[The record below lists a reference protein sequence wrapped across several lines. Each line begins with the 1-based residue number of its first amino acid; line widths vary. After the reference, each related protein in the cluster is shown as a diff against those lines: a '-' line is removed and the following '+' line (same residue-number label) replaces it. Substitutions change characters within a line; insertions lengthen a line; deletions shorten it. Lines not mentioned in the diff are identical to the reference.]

1 MTDSD
6 NYQHLKTFVEAYKR
20 AHPKNNKSV
29 AQTTIENVCKK
40 RKEDFTAGNE
50 IEKEA
55 RS

>member
-20 AHPKNNKSV
+20 AYPKNNKNV
-29 AQTTIENVCKK
+29 AQTTIEKVYKK